1 MLTRKNK
8 ILTMLFGL
16 LPGAGHMFMG
26 FMQMGVSYM
35 LLFFGGIA
43 VILFLD
49 NLFYLF
55 GFLGFFIP
63 IIWCYAF
70 FDCLN
75 RCYASDEEF
84 WNMKDHFLFSEFD
97 IPKFHFDFRLGKY
110 ARLFM
115 GWILVVSGGIF
126 LCRNFLNILE
136 DCGLLDWNSPIYRF
150 LYSTLNRIPQFL
162 TAMAIILIGLRLIF
176 GKRKEL
182 KELKA
187 LIDPTIGGEE
197 DFQEFEEA
205 EHHE

>member
-8 ILTMLFGL
+8 WLTMLFGL

-35 LLFFGGIA
+35 LIFFGGIS

-49 NLFYLF
+49 QLFYLF
-55 GFLGFFIP
+55 SALGFLIP
-63 IIWCYAF
+63 IVWCYAF

-84 WNMKDHFLFSEFD
+84 WNMKDHFLFSELE
-97 IPKFHFDFRLGKY
+97 IPKFRFDFRLGKY
-110 ARLFM
+110 VRLFI

-126 LCRNFLNILE
+126 LFRNFLGLLE
-136 DCGLLDWNSPIYRF
+136 DCGLLDRDSPVYWF
-150 LYSTLNRIPQFL
+150 LRSTLNSIPQFL

-187 LIDPTIGGEE
+187 LIEPTMGGGE
-197 DFQEFEEA
+197 DFQELEEV
-205 EHHE
+205 EYHE

>member
-1 MLTRKNK
+1 
-8 ILTMLFGL
+8 
-16 LPGAGHMFMG
+16 MFMG

-35 LLFFGGIA
+35 LIFFGGIS

-49 NLFYLF
+49 QLFYLF
-55 GFLGFFIP
+55 SALGFLIP
-63 IIWCYAF
+63 IVWCYAF

-84 WNMKDHFLFSEFD
+84 WNMKDHFLFSELE
-97 IPKFHFDFRLGKY
+97 IPKFRFDFRLGKY
-110 ARLFM
+110 VRLFI

-126 LCRNFLNILE
+126 LFRNFLGLLE
-136 DCGLLDWNSPIYRF
+136 DCGLLDRDSPVYWF
-150 LYSTLNRIPQFL
+150 LRSTLNSIPQFL

-187 LIDPTIGGEE
+187 LIEPTMGGGE
-197 DFQEFEEA
+197 DFQELEEV
-205 EHHE
+205 EYHE